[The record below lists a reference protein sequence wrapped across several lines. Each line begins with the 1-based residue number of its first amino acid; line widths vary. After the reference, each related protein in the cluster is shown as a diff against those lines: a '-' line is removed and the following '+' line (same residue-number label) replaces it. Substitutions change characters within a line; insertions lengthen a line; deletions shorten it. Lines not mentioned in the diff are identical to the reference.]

1 MPYRWK
7 QVAKIFQIV
16 TRIHPKLT
24 IEMSMPRDFRP
35 ISTTGV
41 VIGRRK

>member
-16 TRIHPKLT
+16 TRIHPKLMV
-24 IEMSMPRDFRP
+24 EMTMPVGFSP
-35 ISTTGV
+35 VCTTGV

>member
-16 TRIHPKLT
+16 TRIHPKLMV
-24 IEMSMPRDFRP
+24 EMTMPGGFSP
-35 ISTTGV
+35 VCTTGV